1 MGAEEKLRRGRD
13 ENKKKDLIG
22 KVENIKG
29 QKIVCVEGGVNIKNQ
44 LRGALVCLLP
54 CLLALEKIQFFQK
67 GGRFPYTGCSEKGG
81 RDEGVGQVEKNQH
94 SPVFL
99 LQ

>member
-1 MGAEEKLRRGRD
+1 MGSEEKLRQGRD
-13 ENKKKDLIG
+13 ENNKKDLIG

-44 LRGALVCLLP
+44 LRGALVCLCP
-54 CLLALEKIQFFQK
+54 IPMA
-67 GGRFPYTGCSEKGG
+67 YTGCSEKGG
-81 RDEGVGQVEKNQH
+81 RDGGVGQVEKNPH